1 MQRSRGTNSARVN
14 RRCGLWKTVRWSTGR
29 NGLFILAILVGW
41 AVILGCAPSH
51 RHGADGTGRS
61 RASGRYHCPMHPS
74 YVSDR
79 PGDCPICN
87 MALVPVGEM
96 DHAIGAEVPGR
107 TAVNLTP
114 EKRHLIGV
122 MTATAERRRLATVMR
137 TVGRV
142 EYAEPR
148 VTVVNT
154 KVGGWIEK
162 LYVNTTGQFVRKGEP
177 LLELFSP
184 ELVTAQREF
193 LLATGDL
200 RNAMRQRFELWD
212 ITAEQIAALERR
224 GAASRTLTIVSPR
237 DGYVVVRNA
246 VAGKAVAAGEEL
258 YQIADLST
266 VWVVADVYERDVGQ
280 VRVGQRVQVTARAA
294 IGEPK
299 TGEIQYVYPY
309 WEAATQTGK
318 IRVEL
323 ENAMLQFKPGMYVD
337 VEVELDGAEV
347 LAVPASAV
355 LDTGP
360 RQLVFVDA
368 GEGWLEPR
376 EVQVGLRT
384 EDWWEVREG
393 VAEGERVV
401 TRALFLVD
409 SESQL
414 KAAVAGMTHAH

>member
-1 MQRSRGTNSARVN
+1 
-14 RRCGLWKTVRWSTGR
+14 
-29 NGLFILAILVGW
+29 
-41 AVILGCAPSH
+41 
-51 RHGADGTGRS
+51 
-61 RASGRYHCPMHPS
+61 MHPS

-280 VRVGQRVQVTARAA
+280 VRVGQRVQVTGRAA